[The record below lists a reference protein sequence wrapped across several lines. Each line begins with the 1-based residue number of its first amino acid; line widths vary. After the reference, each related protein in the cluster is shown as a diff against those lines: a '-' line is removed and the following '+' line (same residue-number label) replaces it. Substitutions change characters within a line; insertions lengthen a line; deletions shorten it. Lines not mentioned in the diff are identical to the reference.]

1 MQKHGSGSL
10 VSPASEGL
18 IWVFIFKTV
27 TDLTETH
34 THHLGFSSAA
44 FSHIGPTPPTP
55 PSSTSLTSSLLL
67 LSPQKQKKVDVLF
80 INP

>member
-44 FSHIGPTPPTP
+44 FPHIGPTPPP